1 MESYRASSVLGNLQ
15 TLGRRAARQLP
26 KDPPLYSLHQNSN
39 RLIGHRPPG
48 PSILP
53 HRLGAESR
61 RTGGPSR
68 PPTRNPAQVELL
80 SHSIREVIFASVLS
94 SDVRGERM
102 AERLFERVTACVRTA
117 ARSAGAS
124 ARVDLVN
131 W

>member
-15 TLGRRAARQLP
+15 KLGRRAARQLP

-68 PPTRNPAQVELL
+68 PPTRNPAQVELHYL
-80 SHSIREVIFASVLS
+80 TQFVKLFLRRSLARRNGIARQHSSPVLP
-94 SDVRGERM
+94 
-102 AERLFERVTACVRTA
+102 A
-117 ARSAGAS
+117 
-124 ARVDLVN
+124 
-131 W
+131 